1 MALKKKPVTGMKDIL
16 PEEMKIRDYVISVI
30 KETYGKF
37 GFTPIETPCV
47 EHIENLN
54 SKQGGENEKLIF
66 KVLKR
71 GEKLKLEEAKEEN
84 DMINRLHYEMI
95 RLYSGDPMRIQHFC
109 KVHSYAKLIAEME
122 HVDASTLFILEAAA
136 LTHDIGIHLCEE
148 KYGSSNGKLQEKEG
162 PAIAE
167 KLLKE
172 LQFEENVIERVKY
185 LIAHHHTYD
194 AIDGIDYQILVE
206 ADFLVNILEDGLAK
220 EAALQAYQNI
230 FKTESGK
237 NICQEMFAL

>member
-1 MALKKKPVTGMKDIL
+1 
-16 PEEMKIRDYVISVI
+16 
-30 KETYGKF
+30 
-37 GFTPIETPCV
+37 
-47 EHIENLN
+47 
-54 SKQGGENEKLIF
+54 
-66 KVLKR
+66 
-71 GEKLKLEEAKEEN
+71 
-84 DMINRLHYEMI
+84 MINRLHYEMI

-172 LQFEENVIERVKY
+172 LQI
-185 LIAHHHTYD
+185 
-194 AIDGIDYQILVE
+194 GIDFQILVE
-206 ADFLVNILEDGLAK
+206 ADFLVNILEDRLAK
-220 EAALQAYQNI
+220 EAALQAYHNI

>member
-1 MALKKKPVTGMKDIL
+1 
-16 PEEMKIRDYVISVI
+16 
-30 KETYGKF
+30 
-37 GFTPIETPCV
+37 
-47 EHIENLN
+47 
-54 SKQGGENEKLIF
+54 
-66 KVLKR
+66 
-71 GEKLKLEEAKEEN
+71 
-84 DMINRLHYEMI
+84 MINRLHYEMI
-95 RLYSGDPMRIQHFC
+95 RLYSGDPKRIQHFC

-122 HVDASTLFILEAAA
+122 HVDADILFILEAAA

-172 LQFEENVIERVKY
+172 LQFEEKVIERVKY

>member
-1 MALKKKPVTGMKDIL
+1 
-16 PEEMKIRDYVISVI
+16 
-30 KETYGKF
+30 
-37 GFTPIETPCV
+37 
-47 EHIENLN
+47 
-54 SKQGGENEKLIF
+54 
-66 KVLKR
+66 
-71 GEKLKLEEAKEEN
+71 
-84 DMINRLHYEMI
+84 MINRLHYEMI
-95 RLYSGDPMRIQHFC
+95 RLYSGDPKRIQHFC

-122 HVDASTLFILEAAA
+122 HVDADILFILEAAA

-172 LQFEENVIERVKY
+172 LQFEEKVIRRVKY

-206 ADFLVNILEDGLAK
+206 ADFLVNYFEDHLETESIK
-220 EAALQAYQNI
+220 KSVKKI
-230 FKTESGK
+230 FKTETG
-237 NICQEMFAL
+237 IRIATEMFFPEEFQMSDTWAQDGLQELDDFIESQGIYIRQ

>member
-1 MALKKKPVTGMKDIL
+1 
-16 PEEMKIRDYVISVI
+16 
-30 KETYGKF
+30 
-37 GFTPIETPCV
+37 
-47 EHIENLN
+47 
-54 SKQGGENEKLIF
+54 
-66 KVLKR
+66 
-71 GEKLKLEEAKEEN
+71 
-84 DMINRLHYEMI
+84 MINRLHYEMI

-122 HVDASTLFILEAAA
+122 HVDASTLFVLEAAA

-206 ADFLVNILEDGLAK
+206 ADFLVNYFEDHLETESIK
-220 EAALQAYQNI
+220 KSVKKI
-230 FKTESGK
+230 FKTETG
-237 NICQEMFAL
+237 IRIATEMFFPEEFQMSDTWAQDGLQELDDFIEAQGIYIRQ

>member
-1 MALKKKPVTGMKDIL
+1 
-16 PEEMKIRDYVISVI
+16 
-30 KETYGKF
+30 
-37 GFTPIETPCV
+37 
-47 EHIENLN
+47 
-54 SKQGGENEKLIF
+54 
-66 KVLKR
+66 
-71 GEKLKLEEAKEEN
+71 
-84 DMINRLHYEMI
+84 MINRLHYEMI

-136 LTHDIGIHLCEE
+136 L
-148 KYGSSNGKLQEKEG
+148 
-162 PAIAE
+162 AE

-220 EAALQAYQNI
+220 EAALQAYHNI